1 MFKKIKTT
9 QMTENELS
17 KIVFEIGL
25 KIHKNLGPGLFEIVY
40 EECLFYELKKTGLKV
55 EKQKILPIIY
65 EELRIENAYRIDIII
80 EDKLILEIKTVD
92 YINDVHKAQILT
104 YLKLT
109 NCKLGLIL
117 NFRTDIF
124 KDGVKRVVNGL

>member
-1 MFKKIKTT
+1 M
-9 QMTENELS
+9 L
-17 KIVFEIGL
+17 
-25 KIHKNLGPGLFEIVY
+25 
-40 EECLFYELKKTGLKV
+40 
-55 EKQKILPIIY
+55 
-65 EELRIENAYRIDIII
+65 RIDIII

-124 KDGVKRVVNGL
+124 KDGVKKKELLMVYKNENL

>member
-1 MFKKIKTT
+1 M
-9 QMTENELS
+9 
-17 KIVFEIGL
+17 
-25 KIHKNLGPGLFEIVY
+25 
-40 EECLFYELKKTGLKV
+40 FYELKKTGLKV

>member
-1 MFKKIKTT
+1 M
-9 QMTENELS
+9 
-17 KIVFEIGL
+17 
-25 KIHKNLGPGLFEIVY
+25 
-40 EECLFYELKKTGLKV
+40 KV

-65 EELRIENAYRIDIII
+65 EELRIENAFRIDIIV

-92 YINDVHKAQILT
+92 FINEVHKAQILT

-109 NCKLGLIL
+109 NCKLGLIV
-117 NFRTDIF
+117 NFRTDVF